1 MLWCRGALFFG
12 PSFKVT
18 RNKLTFRDNLP
29 SLLAGAQTTER
40 KLDKKFREWL
50 MECHTLDRTIRYELL
65 LPEVE
70 QVRYS
75 GTVVSCLAMVTLLQ
89 AFLLCSMVQQAMLW
103 AFSSNSTA
111 SCCMQCL
118 QPCSCLHGLPC

>member
-1 MLWCRGALFFG
+1 LVAFQLSATLSCRGALFFG

-50 MECHTLDRTIRYELL
+50 MECHTLDRTIRYEHL
-65 LPEVE
+65 LPEAE
-70 QVRYS
+70 QV
-75 GTVVSCLAMVTLLQ
+75 GHCGKHHCGGVAAAPGVSSLH
-89 AFLLCSMVQQAMLW
+89 
-103 AFSSNSTA
+103 A
-111 SCCMQCL
+111 S
-118 QPCSCLHGLPC
+118 LHGPAVDAAGVF